1 MCRTDRRRQGSA
13 VDDSF
18 VWPAG
23 VMLAGVGVWIAL
35 IVWRA
40 VFSRRREW
48 PPWIEPGLCLTA
60 GGLIL
65 LSGFA

>member
-1 MCRTDRRRQGSA
+1 

-23 VMLAGVGVWIAL
+23 VMVAGVGVWIAL
-35 IVWRA
+35 VVWRTFA
-40 VFSRRREW
+40 GRRREW
-48 PPWIEPGLCLTA
+48 PSWIEPGLCLTA

-65 LSGFA
+65 VSGFA

>member
-1 MCRTDRRRQGSA
+1 

-65 LSGFA
+65 ISGFA

>member
-1 MCRTDRRRQGSA
+1 M
-13 VDDSF
+13 DDSF

-23 VMLAGVGVWIAL
+23 VMLAGVGLWIAL
-35 IVWRA
+35 VIWRA

-48 PPWIEPGLCLTA
+48 PPWIEPGMCLAA

-65 LSGFA
+65 VSGFS

>member
-1 MCRTDRRRQGSA
+1 

-48 PPWIEPGLCLTA
+48 SPWIEPGMCLTA

-65 LSGFA
+65 VSGFS

>member
-1 MCRTDRRRQGSA
+1 M
-13 VDDSF
+13 DDSF

-48 PPWIEPGLCLTA
+48 SPWIEPGMCLTA

-65 LSGFA
+65 VSGFS

>member
-1 MCRTDRRRQGSA
+1 M
-13 VDDSF
+13 DDSF

-23 VMLAGVGVWIAL
+23 IMLAGVGLWITL
-35 IVWRA
+35 VIWRA

-48 PPWIEPGLCLTA
+48 PQWIEPGMCLAA

-65 LSGFA
+65 VSGFS

>member
-1 MCRTDRRRQGSA
+1 M
-13 VDDSF
+13 DDSF

-35 IVWRA
+35 ILWRA
-40 VFSRRREW
+40 IFSRQRDW
-48 PPWIEPGLCLTA
+48 PAWIEPGMSLTA

-65 LSGFA
+65 FSGFS